1 MQNVYVAKSID
12 DENYYRCRI
21 VNKDESNVKV
31 YYIDY
36 GNCETI
42 PNDNIYELVSEFME
56 YDSGLAIKIYLPIK
70 QLNEESLM
78 QEISKS
84 TKDFK
89 LDMTILDYNNN
100 NWIVDLSYATQSLIQ
115 ILQIKAF
122 AYIMKPTDV
131 IVHNENHSLMP
142 FKLENVAS
150 SVVVPTTE
158 IAVVQESSVV
168 PKIASPPKPCRNF
181 CYITHFDSPNHFYI
195 QFDNDIESINGMQN
209 DIQCFADTA
218 PDLEEFEPGQL
229 CIAKFED
236 DLYYRALITDNT
248 DNKVSYL
255 FIDYGNKESTIRRAE
270 NYSLKKITSPF
281 HDVKGYAKL
290 CSLPVKSITE
300 HWSDEAKELVFNYL
314 NLKVEY
320 EVIVKDKEKEF
331 IEIFDCKTGEKI
343 SDKLLKS
350 RQALSLKIIQSGEMC
365 YVSNINSLADFTIQ
379 LETDCDALDLMAS
392 FLGQE
397 VEKLVELQN
406 TKVGDSCIAIYDDGA
421 YYRGKIM
428 EINADKKKILYIDY
442 GNTAWSSEK
451 VFQMP
456 KELNDIQLST
466 QCSFIIPHD
475 IATNADEYVEQF
487 QKIMNGIFKI
497 DLIEL
502 GDTAVIDLA
511 LEGVPIFDKLK
522 MCVKAEQAIQDKE
535 VKKDSKREDNIAE
548 EEIKPTEDVIEPE
561 VEELSNVMVIENATQ
576 EQPIESTQNVYVC
589 WFNSINSFYIQSEND
604 EAELGCMEKLLSQ
617 PMDLIPLEDVQ
628 IGKVYAA
635 LFADDELYYRA
646 RTLSRAEDGSINIF
660 FLDYGNRGVSTE
672 FREIPEAIL
681 AVKNLAKHC
690 SLNSDVELNEEAIQH
705 FRDVIQ
711 DGLTKLKCEMINVTS
726 DPIIVN
732 LYLEEKD
739 ILEELLNINKFSDTE
754 SSGTGISNANSIV
767 NSISATSDILSDII
781 NKSDNRDN
789 IPAKR
794 FENFTS
800 PESDTENSRDSLNL
814 SRKKLDF

>member
-1 MQNVYVAKSID
+1 MQNIYVAKSID

-42 PNDNIYELVSEFME
+42 PNDNIYELVPEFME

-78 QEISKS
+78 QEIIKS

-89 LDMTILDYNNN
+89 LDMTILDYHNN

-115 ILQIKAF
+115 ILQIKTF

-131 IVHNENHSLMP
+131 SVHNENHTLMP
-142 FKLENVAS
+142 FKLKSEAS

-158 IAVVQESSVV
+158 IAIIEESPVI
-168 PKIASPPKPCRNF
+168 PKITSTTKSSRDS

-195 QFDNDIESINGMQN
+195 QFDKDIEAITILQN

-218 PDLEEFEPGQL
+218 PDLKEFKPGQL

-236 DLYYRALITDNT
+236 DVYYRAVITDYT
-248 DNKVSYL
+248 GNKVSYL
-255 FIDYGNKESTIRRAE
+255 FIDYGNEESTIITAE
-270 NYSLKKITSPF
+270 NLPLKEITSPV
-281 HDVKGYAKL
+281 HDTIGYARL
-290 CSLPVKSITE
+290 CSFPVKSITE
-300 HWSDEAKELVFNYL
+300 NWSEEAKEIVLNYL

-320 EVIVKDKEKEF
+320 EVIGKDSRKEF
-331 IEIFDCKTGEKI
+331 IEVFDCKTNEKI
-343 SDKLLKS
+343 SDKLLQSK
-350 RQALSLKIIQSGEMC
+350 QAVSLKIIRSGEMC
-365 YVSNINSLADFTIQ
+365 YVSNINSLVDFTIQ
-379 LETDCDALDLMAS
+379 LETDSEVLDLTAS
-392 FLGQE
+392 FLNQK
-397 VEKLVELQN
+397 VENFVALQN
-406 TKVGDSCIAIYDDGA
+406 PKVGDNCIAIYDDGE

-442 GNTAWSSEK
+442 GNSAWSSEK
-451 VFQMP
+451 VFEMP
-456 KELNDIQLST
+456 KELNDIHLSK
-466 QCSFIIPHD
+466 QCSFIIPNEV
-475 IATNADEYVEQF
+475 ASKTDEYVDHF
-487 QKIMNGIFKI
+487 RKIMDGIFKI
-497 DLIEL
+497 DLIDL
-502 GDTAVIDLA
+502 GDTAIIDLA

-522 MCVKAEQAIQDKE
+522 MSIEAEEAIQDIE
-535 VKKDSKREDNIAE
+535 VNKDSVEEDIIAV
-548 EEIKPTEDVIEPE
+548 EEINPTVDVIEPE
-561 VEELSNVMVIENATQ
+561 VEELSNVMVIENAKQ
-576 EQPIESTQNVYVC
+576 EQLIENSQNVYVC

-635 LFADDELYYRA
+635 LFDDDHVFYRA
-646 RTLSRAEDGSINIF
+646 RALSRNEDGSINII
-660 FLDYGNRGVSTE
+660 FLDYGNESFSTE

-681 AVKNLAKHC
+681 AVKNLAKHS
-690 SLNSDVELNEEAIQH
+690 SLNSDVELNEEALQH

-711 DGLTKLKCEMINVTS
+711 DGLTKLKCEIVNVTS

-739 ILEELLNINKFSDTE
+739 ILEELLNINKFSDSE
-754 SSGTGISNANSIV
+754 SSGTGISKANSIV
-767 NSISATSDILSDII
+767 NGISATNDILSDII
-781 NKSDNRDN
+781 NKADNRDN
-789 IPAKR
+789 MQAKR